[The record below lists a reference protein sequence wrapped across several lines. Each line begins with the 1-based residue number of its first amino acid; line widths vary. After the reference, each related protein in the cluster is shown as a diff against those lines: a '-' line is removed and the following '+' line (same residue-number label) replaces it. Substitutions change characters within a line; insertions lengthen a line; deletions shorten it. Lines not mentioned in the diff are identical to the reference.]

1 MTAGVGATGHNGQV
15 LDSAPYRSADLYRP
29 GVLADLSP
37 ARPAPVPVVP
47 AVPGQT
53 GHLARV
59 VARAGDRAGWLRA
72 RSRGITAT
80 DVAKLSTPRSV
91 RAAAYD
97 KLHGTGFSGNVFT
110 QHGRSREPEIAAWVA
125 ATHGIEPSDLL
136 FHAERDRRHLA
147 TPAGLIQRAE
157 GRLELCEIKTTNK
170 PFRSIPRHYLR
181 QIWWQQYVLGAE
193 RTLFVWEQHDGFVPL
208 RDEPECRWVDRDD
221 AEIAKLVTLAA
232 DLIELLRQATSAAAS
247 AAPVPRAGS
256 SAASSPAP
264 EAEPALFTLPPAGV
278 RVSATA

>member
-1 MTAGVGATGHNGQV
+1 MTRTVGTARHNGQV
-15 LDSAPYRSADLYRP
+15 LDSASSRTADLYRP

-59 VARAGDRAGWLRA
+59 VARSSDRAGWLRA

-80 DVAKLSTPRSV
+80 DVAKLSSPRSI

-110 QHGRSREPEIAAWVA
+110 EHGRSREPEIAAWVA
-125 ATHGIEPSDLL
+125 ATHGIQPSDLL

-147 TPAGLIQRAE
+147 TPDGLILRSS
-157 GRLELCEIKTTNK
+157 GRIELAEIKTTNK
-170 PFRSIPRHYLR
+170 PLRSIPRPYLR

-208 RDEPECRWVDRDD
+208 GDEPRCRWVDRDE
-221 AEIAKLVTLAA
+221 AEIAKLVALAA
-232 DLIELLRQATSAAAS
+232 DLIEVLRQATSTAAPASGPTPVDDRAASPAAATAS
-247 AAPVPRAGS
+247 AAAMTGM
-256 SAASSPAP
+256 
-264 EAEPALFTLPPAGV
+264 

>member
-1 MTAGVGATGHNGQV
+1 MTASVGRTRHNGQV

-47 AVPGQT
+47 AVPGAT

-59 VARAGDRAGWLRA
+59 VARSSDRVGWLRA

-80 DVAKLSTPRSV
+80 DVAKLSSPRAV
-91 RAAAYD
+91 RAAMYD
-97 KLHGTGFSGNVFT
+97 KLHGNGFSGNVFT

-125 ATHGIEPSDLL
+125 ATHGIQPSELL

-147 TPAGLIQRAE
+147 TPDGLAVRTDDRI
-157 GRLELCEIKTTNK
+157 ELCEIKTTNK
-170 PFRSIPRHYLR
+170 PLRSIPRHYLR

-208 RDEPECRWVDRDD
+208 RDEPECRWVDRDE
-221 AEIAKLVTLAA
+221 AEIEKLVALAA
-232 DLIELLRQATSAAAS
+232 DLIELLRQATSAPTPAS
-247 AAPVPRAGS
+247 RAS
-256 SAASSPAP
+256 TTPAP
-264 EAEPALFTLPPAGV
+264 AETAPEPEPTLFSVTPTGM
-278 RVSATA
+278 RVSASA